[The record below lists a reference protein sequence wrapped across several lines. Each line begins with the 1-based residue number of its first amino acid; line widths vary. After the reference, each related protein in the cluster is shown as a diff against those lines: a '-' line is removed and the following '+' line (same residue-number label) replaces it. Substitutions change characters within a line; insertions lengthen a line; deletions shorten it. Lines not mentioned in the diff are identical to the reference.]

1 MGTPPRPASGDEARL
16 VAAGALTQQAAQV
29 LGLVVL
35 LVIFTVL
42 ARRLSLPELG
52 AYGLMATLA
61 GYLLVLK
68 NSVAPAAVRVMVAAP
83 TDAQR
88 AGAFSTAAALYV
100 AVGLATG
107 LLIALA
113 GTAIS
118 LALLDGDLAYQA
130 RLGALGLAA
139 ITAIGLA
146 LTVNLDALRAAM
158 RLTRSAANEIAA
170 LAVFAAL
177 MLGLIAAGAPLWL
190 LIAASGA
197 IPLLSG
203 TINLVARRR
212 LGLAFR
218 LRRGSV
224 TRAQTTAVLPTAGW
238 LLVVELSNLVIY
250 GLDRIVL
257 GAFTGARTIGL
268 YEGPLRAHNV
278 LLAMSQAL
286 GVTALPTATRAAGED
301 DAGSPDRLRELAV
314 RGSRYSLALFVPLT
328 ITAMVLAEP
337 ALDVWLGD
345 EFAAAGTALALL
357 ASYWLLYGALAVN
370 PAFLVGAGQARRVA
384 IVAACMAAG
393 NLALSIALTPELG
406 LEGPALATAIASVVA
421 FPAFLAIAR
430 DAIPAPGTLAAL
442 VREAWLPAWSLGAG
456 LAVLLVGARAALPLE
471 STPALLIAVLL
482 AGPALYWAAY
492 WAFWLAPGERGLVRS
507 VAASLGRASSR

>member
-1 MGTPPRPASGDEARL
+1 MTEGPPPRAAAGGEARL
-16 VAAGALTQQAAQV
+16 VAAGAVTQQAAQV
-29 LGLVVL
+29 LGLAVL

-42 ARRLSLPELG
+42 ARRLSLAELG

-83 TDAQR
+83 SEAQR
-88 AGAFSTAAALYV
+88 AGAFSTAAALY
-100 AVGLATG
+100 AVVGVATG

-113 GTAIS
+113 GVAIS
-118 LALLDGDLAYQA
+118 LALLDGDLAHQA
-130 RLGALGLAA
+130 RLGALGLGAV
-139 ITAIGLA
+139 TAVGLA

-158 RLTRSAANEIAA
+158 LLTRSAANEIAA
-170 LAVFAAL
+170 LAVFAVL
-177 MLGLIAAGAPLWL
+177 MLALIAAGAPLWL
-190 LIAASGA
+190 LIAGSGS

-212 LGLAFR
+212 LALEFR

-224 TRAQTTAVLPTAGW
+224 TRVQATAVLPTAGW
-238 LLVVELSNLVIY
+238 LLVIELSNLVIY
-250 GLDRIVL
+250 GLDRLVL

-286 GVTALPTATRAAGED
+286 GVTALPTATRAGGE
-301 DAGSPDRLRELAV
+301 SPDRLRELAV

-328 ITAMVLAEP
+328 VTAMVLAEP
-337 ALDVWLGD
+337 ALEVWLGE
-345 EFAAAGTALALL
+345 EFATAGTALALL

-384 IVAACMAAG
+384 RTAACVAAA
-393 NLALSIALTPELG
+393 NLALSIALTPGLG
-406 LEGPALATAIASVVA
+406 LEGPALATAIAYVVA
-421 FPAFLAIAR
+421 FPAFLAIVR

-442 VREAWLPAWSLGAG
+442 AREAWLPAWSLGAV
-456 LAVLLVGARAALPLE
+456 LALALVAARAALPLDE
-471 STPALLIAVLL
+471 PALLIAVLL

-492 WAFWLAPGERGLVRS
+492 WALWLAPGERDLVRS
-507 VAASLGRASSR
+507 VAASLAPRRRRA